1 MLKAGYGSDLGE
13 GGNMKLQAAFPLS
26 ESIKTLRKAF
36 AVICNEKLLVKAFFQ
51 LELRCSLPL
60 ESNALDLAVGWEV
73 RAVSGS
79 AVGLHLLCCVST
91 SERIC
96 GGDAFVSPVY
106 NLCPLRVFLLLLKHE
121 IVLSTA
127 SVLRRF

>member
-13 GGNMKLQAAFPLS
+13 RGNMKLQAAFPLS

-60 ESNALDLAVGWEV
+60 ESNYLDLAVGWEV
-73 RAVSGS
+73 RAVPVSP
-79 AVGLHLLCCVST
+79 VDLHLLCCVST
-91 SERIC
+91 SEWIC
-96 GGDAFVSPVY
+96 RGSGFVSPVY
-106 NLCPLRVFLLLLKHE
+106 NLCPLRVFLLLLNHE